1 MSYLEKDKRI
11 AKWSKLTLRNN
22 FMFRLVMEK
31 QELCKKLIECIL
43 GIKIKS
49 ISYMEHEKSFE
60 ANLRSKGIRLD
71 LFVIDE
77 DGVAYDIEMQMDNSY
92 KEFLGRRTRY
102 YVSTMDNNA
111 LKKGERYSQLRKSY
125 VIFICTFDPFGRGLA
140 KYTFNAICNEDHS
153 LVLDDGVTRV
163 FINTEGDRHRI
174 SKELA
179 SLIGYISTGEVTD
192 DYTKDLDEE
201 VRALRN
207 DDGRERDYMTYMQT
221 IMEHEDM
228 AYSQGIR
235 QGINQGISLGITRGI
250 TQGISQANK
259 ATAIKMLK
267 ANKPYEEISEFT
279 ELTISEI
286 GELAASLHIV
296 H

>member
-102 YVSTMDNNA
+102 YISTMDNNA

-201 VRALRN
+201 VRTLRN

-228 AYSQGIR
+228 AYS
-235 QGINQGISLGITRGI
+235 RGI
-250 TQGISQANK
+250 TQGISQGISQASK
-259 ATAIKMLK
+259 AMAIKMLK

-279 ELTISEI
+279 ELTLSEI
-286 GELAASLHIV
+286 RELAASLHIV

>member
-1 MSYLEKDKRI
+1 MSNLRKDKRI
-11 AKWSKLTLRNN
+11 AKWNKLTLRNN

-60 ANLRSKGIRLD
+60 ANLKSKGIRLD

-201 VRALRN
+201 VRTLRN

-228 AYSQGIR
+228 AYNR
-235 QGINQGISLGITRGI
+235 
-250 TQGISQANK
+250 GISQANK
-259 ATAIKMLK
+259 AMAIKMLK

-279 ELTISEI
+279 ELTMSEI
-286 GELAASLHIV
+286 DELAASLHMYIKKV
-296 H
+296 

>member
-1 MSYLEKDKRI
+1 MSKWRKDKRI
-11 AKWSKLTLRNN
+11 AKWNKLTLRNN

-60 ANLRSKGIRLD
+60 ANLKSKGIRLD

-201 VRALRN
+201 VRTLRN

-228 AYSQGIR
+228 AYS
-235 QGINQGISLGITRGI
+235 RGI
-250 TQGISQANK
+250 TQGISQGISQASK
-259 ATAIKMLK
+259 AMAIKMLK

-279 ELTISEI
+279 ELTMSDIR
-286 GELAASLHIV
+286 ELAASLHIV

>member
-60 ANLRSKGIRLD
+60 ANLKSKGIRLD

-179 SLIGYISTGEVTD
+179 SFIGYISTGEVTD

-228 AYSQGIR
+228 AYNR
-235 QGINQGISLGITRGI
+235 
-250 TQGISQANK
+250 GISQANK
-259 ATAIKMLK
+259 AMAIKMLK

-279 ELTISEI
+279 ELTMSDIR
-286 GELAASLHIV
+286 ELAASLHIV

>member
-1 MSYLEKDKRI
+1 MSDLGKDKRI
-11 AKWSKLTLRNN
+11 AKWNKLTLRNN

-43 GIKIKS
+43 GIRIKS

-60 ANLRSKGIRLD
+60 ANLKSKGVRLD

-125 VIFICTFDPFGRGLA
+125 VIFICTFDPFDRGLA

-163 FINTEGDRHRI
+163 FINTEGDRHRV

-179 SLIGYISTGEVTD
+179 NLISYISTGEVTD
-192 DYTKDLDEE
+192 DYTRDLDEE
-201 VRALRN
+201 VQALRN

-228 AYSQGIR
+228 AYS
-235 QGINQGISLGITRGI
+235 RGLSN
-250 TQGISQANK
+250 GISQANK
-259 ATAIKMLK
+259 ATAIRMLK
-267 ANKPYEEISEFT
+267 ANKPYDEISEFT
-279 ELTISEI
+279 DLTMAEI
-286 GELAASLHIV
+286 NELAASLQLV

>member
-60 ANLRSKGIRLD
+60 ANLKSKGIRLD

-221 IMEHEDM
+221 IMEHEDI
-228 AYSQGIR
+228 AYSQ
-235 QGINQGISLGITRGI
+235 GI

-259 ATAIKMLK
+259 AMAIKMLK

-279 ELTISEI
+279 ELTMSDIR
-286 GELAASLHIV
+286 ELAASLHIV

>member
-1 MSYLEKDKRI
+1 MSKWRKDKRI
-11 AKWSKLTLRNN
+11 AKWNKLTLRNN

-60 ANLRSKGIRLD
+60 ANLKSKGIRLD

-125 VIFICTFDPFGRGLA
+125 VIFICTFDPFGRGIA

-228 AYSQGIR
+228 AYNR
-235 QGINQGISLGITRGI
+235 
-250 TQGISQANK
+250 GISQANK
-259 ATAIKMLK
+259 AMAIKMLK

-279 ELTISEI
+279 ELTMSEI
-286 GELAASLHIV
+286 DELAASLHMYIKKV
-296 H
+296 

>member
-1 MSYLEKDKRI
+1 MSNLRKDKRI

-60 ANLRSKGIRLD
+60 ANLKSKGIRLD

-102 YVSTMDNNA
+102 YISTMDNNA

-201 VRALRN
+201 VRTLRN

-228 AYSQGIR
+228 AYSQGI
-235 QGINQGISLGITRGI
+235 

-259 ATAIKMLK
+259 AMAIKMLK

-279 ELTISEI
+279 ELTMSEI
-286 GELAASLHIV
+286 DELAASLHMYIKKV
-296 H
+296 

>member
-1 MSYLEKDKRI
+1 MSKWRKDKRI
-11 AKWSKLTLRNN
+11 AKWNKLTLRNN

-179 SLIGYISTGEVTD
+179 SFIGYISTGEVTD

-228 AYSQGIR
+228 AYSQGI
-235 QGINQGISLGITRGI
+235 

-259 ATAIKMLK
+259 AMAIKMLK

-279 ELTISEI
+279 ELTMSDIR
-286 GELAASLHIV
+286 ELAASLHIV

>member
-1 MSYLEKDKRI
+1 MSKWRKDKRI
-11 AKWSKLTLRNN
+11 AKWNKLTLRNN

-201 VRALRN
+201 VRTLRN

-228 AYSQGIR
+228 AYSQGI
-235 QGINQGISLGITRGI
+235 

-259 ATAIKMLK
+259 AMAIKMLK

-279 ELTISEI
+279 ELTMSDIR
-286 GELAASLHIV
+286 ELAASLHIV

>member
-1 MSYLEKDKRI
+1 MSKWRKDKRI
-11 AKWSKLTLRNN
+11 AKWNKLTLRNN

-60 ANLRSKGIRLD
+60 ANLKSKGIRLD

-102 YVSTMDNNA
+102 YISTMDNNA

-192 DYTKDLDEE
+192 DYTQDLDEE
-201 VRALRN
+201 VRVLRN

-228 AYSQGIR
+228 AYNR
-235 QGINQGISLGITRGI
+235 
-250 TQGISQANK
+250 GISQANK
-259 ATAIKMLK
+259 AMAIKMLK

-279 ELTISEI
+279 ELTMSEI
-286 GELAASLHIV
+286 DELAASLHMYIKKV
-296 H
+296 

>member
-179 SLIGYISTGEVTD
+179 SFIGYISTGEVTD

-228 AYSQGIR
+228 AYSQGI
-235 QGINQGISLGITRGI
+235 TK
-250 TQGISQANK
+250 GISQANK

-279 ELTISEI
+279 ELTMSDIR
-286 GELAASLHIV
+286 ELAASLHIV

>member
-1 MSYLEKDKRI
+1 MSKWRKDKRI
-11 AKWSKLTLRNN
+11 AKWNKLTLRNN

-60 ANLRSKGIRLD
+60 ANLKSKGIRLD

-102 YVSTMDNNA
+102 YISTMDNNA

-201 VRALRN
+201 VRTLRN

-228 AYSQGIR
+228 AYSQGI
-235 QGINQGISLGITRGI
+235 

-259 ATAIKMLK
+259 AMAIKMLK

-279 ELTISEI
+279 ELTMSDIR
-286 GELAASLHIV
+286 ELAASLHIV

>member
-1 MSYLEKDKRI
+1 MSKWRKDKRI
-11 AKWSKLTLRNN
+11 AKWNKLTLRNN

-60 ANLRSKGIRLD
+60 ANLKSKGIRLD

-192 DYTKDLDEE
+192 DYTQDLDEE

-207 DDGRERDYMTYMQT
+207 DDGRERDYLTYMQT

-228 AYSQGIR
+228 AYSQGI
-235 QGINQGISLGITRGI
+235 

-259 ATAIKMLK
+259 AMAIKMLK

-279 ELTISEI
+279 ELTMSDIR
-286 GELAASLHIV
+286 ELAASLHIV

>member
-60 ANLRSKGIRLD
+60 ANLKSKGIRLD

-201 VRALRN
+201 VRTLRN

-228 AYSQGIR
+228 AYSQGI
-235 QGINQGISLGITRGI
+235 

-259 ATAIKMLK
+259 AMAIKMLK

-279 ELTISEI
+279 ELTMSDIR
-286 GELAASLHIV
+286 ELAASLHIV

>member
-179 SLIGYISTGEVTD
+179 SFIGYISTGEVTD

-201 VRALRN
+201 VRTLRN

-228 AYSQGIR
+228 AYS
-235 QGINQGISLGITRGI
+235 RGF
-250 TQGISQANK
+250 SQANK

-267 ANKPYEEISEFT
+267 ANKPYGEISEFT
-279 ELTISEI
+279 ELTMSDIR
-286 GELAASLHIV
+286 ELAASLHIV

>member
-1 MSYLEKDKRI
+1 MSKWRKDKRI
-11 AKWSKLTLRNN
+11 AKWNKLTLRNN

-201 VRALRN
+201 VRTLRN

-228 AYSQGIR
+228 AYS
-235 QGINQGISLGITRGI
+235 RGI
-250 TQGISQANK
+250 TQGISQGISQASK
-259 ATAIKMLK
+259 AMAIKMLK

-279 ELTISEI
+279 ELTLSEI
-286 GELAASLHIV
+286 RELAASLHIV

>member
-1 MSYLEKDKRI
+1 MSKWRKDKRI
-11 AKWSKLTLRNN
+11 AKWNKLTLRNN

-60 ANLRSKGIRLD
+60 ANLKSKGIRLD

-201 VRALRN
+201 VRTLRN

-228 AYSQGIR
+228 AYNR
-235 QGINQGISLGITRGI
+235 
-250 TQGISQANK
+250 GISQANK
-259 ATAIKMLK
+259 AMAIKMLK

-279 ELTISEI
+279 ELTLSEI
-286 GELAASLHIV
+286 RELAASLHIV

>member
-1 MSYLEKDKRI
+1 MSKWRKDKRI
-11 AKWSKLTLRNN
+11 AKWNKLTLRNN

-60 ANLRSKGIRLD
+60 ANLKSKGIRLD

-192 DYTKDLDEE
+192 DYTQDLDEE

-228 AYSQGIR
+228 AYNR
-235 QGINQGISLGITRGI
+235 
-250 TQGISQANK
+250 GISQANK
-259 ATAIKMLK
+259 AMAIKMLK

-279 ELTISEI
+279 ELTMSEI
-286 GELAASLHIV
+286 DELAASLHMYIKKV
-296 H
+296 

>member
-1 MSYLEKDKRI
+1 MSKWRKDKRI
-11 AKWSKLTLRNN
+11 AKWNKLTLRNN

-60 ANLRSKGIRLD
+60 ANLKSKGIRLD

-102 YVSTMDNNA
+102 YISTMDNNA

-228 AYSQGIR
+228 AYNR
-235 QGINQGISLGITRGI
+235 
-250 TQGISQANK
+250 GISQANK
-259 ATAIKMLK
+259 AMAIKMLK

-279 ELTISEI
+279 ELTMSDIR
-286 GELAASLHIV
+286 ELAASLHIV

>member
-201 VRALRN
+201 VRTLRN

-228 AYSQGIR
+228 AYSRGISQGIA
-235 QGINQGISLGITRGI
+235 QGISQGI
-250 TQGISQANK
+250 TQGISQASK
-259 ATAIKMLK
+259 AMAIKMLK

-279 ELTISEI
+279 ELTMSDIR
-286 GELAASLHIV
+286 ELAASLHIV

>member
-1 MSYLEKDKRI
+1 MSKWRKDKRI
-11 AKWSKLTLRNN
+11 AKWNKLTLRNN

-60 ANLRSKGIRLD
+60 ANLKSKGIRLD

-192 DYTKDLDEE
+192 DYTQDLDEE

-228 AYSQGIR
+228 AYNR
-235 QGINQGISLGITRGI
+235 
-250 TQGISQANK
+250 GISQANK
-259 ATAIKMLK
+259 AMAIKMLK

-279 ELTISEI
+279 ELTLSEI
-286 GELAASLHIV
+286 RELAASLHIV

>member
-31 QELCKKLIECIL
+31 QELCKTLIECIL

-179 SLIGYISTGEVTD
+179 SFIGYISTGEVTD

-228 AYSQGIR
+228 AYSQGI
-235 QGINQGISLGITRGI
+235 

-259 ATAIKMLK
+259 AMAIKMLK

-279 ELTISEI
+279 ELTMSDIR
-286 GELAASLHIV
+286 ELAASLHIV

>member
-1 MSYLEKDKRI
+1 MSKWRKDKRI
-11 AKWSKLTLRNN
+11 AKWNKLTLRNN

-163 FINTEGDRHRI
+163 FINNEGDRHRI
-174 SKELA
+174 SKDLA
-179 SLIGYISTGEVTD
+179 SFIGYISTGEVTD

-228 AYSQGIR
+228 AYSQGI
-235 QGINQGISLGITRGI
+235 

-259 ATAIKMLK
+259 AMAIKMLK

-279 ELTISEI
+279 ELTMSDIR
-286 GELAASLHIV
+286 ELAASLHIV

>member
-1 MSYLEKDKRI
+1 MSKWRKDKRI
-11 AKWSKLTLRNN
+11 AKWNKLTLRNN

-60 ANLRSKGIRLD
+60 ANLKSKGIRLD

-125 VIFICTFDPFGRGLA
+125 VIFICTFDPFSRGLA

-192 DYTKDLDEE
+192 DYTQDLDEE

-228 AYSQGIR
+228 AYNR
-235 QGINQGISLGITRGI
+235 
-250 TQGISQANK
+250 GISQANK
-259 ATAIKMLK
+259 AMAIKMLK

-279 ELTISEI
+279 ELTMSEI
-286 GELAASLHIV
+286 DELAASLHMYIKKV
-296 H
+296 

>member
-179 SLIGYISTGEVTD
+179 SFIGYISTGEVTD

-228 AYSQGIR
+228 AYSQGI
-235 QGINQGISLGITRGI
+235 S
-250 TQGISQANK
+250 QGISQANK

-279 ELTISEI
+279 ELTLSEVR
-286 GELAASLHIV
+286 ELAASLHIV

>member
-1 MSYLEKDKRI
+1 MSKWRKDKRI
-11 AKWSKLTLRNN
+11 AKWNKLTLRNN

-60 ANLRSKGIRLD
+60 ANLKSKGIRLD

-102 YVSTMDNNA
+102 YISTMDNNA

-179 SLIGYISTGEVTD
+179 SFIGYISTGEVTD

-201 VRALRN
+201 VRALTN

-228 AYSQGIR
+228 AYSQGI
-235 QGINQGISLGITRGI
+235 

-259 ATAIKMLK
+259 AMAIKMLK

-279 ELTISEI
+279 ELTMSDIR
-286 GELAASLHIV
+286 ELAASLHIV

>member
-102 YVSTMDNNA
+102 YISTMDNNA

-192 DYTKDLDEE
+192 DYTQDLDEE

-228 AYSQGIR
+228 AYNR
-235 QGINQGISLGITRGI
+235 
-250 TQGISQANK
+250 GISQANK
-259 ATAIKMLK
+259 AMAIKMLK

-279 ELTISEI
+279 ELTMSEI
-286 GELAASLHIV
+286 DELAASLHMYIKKV
-296 H
+296 

>member
-1 MSYLEKDKRI
+1 MSKWRKDKRI

-60 ANLRSKGIRLD
+60 ANLKSKGIRLD

-228 AYSQGIR
+228 AYNR
-235 QGINQGISLGITRGI
+235 
-250 TQGISQANK
+250 GISQANK
-259 ATAIKMLK
+259 AMAIKMLK

-279 ELTISEI
+279 ELTLSEI
-286 GELAASLHIV
+286 RELAASLHIV

>member
-1 MSYLEKDKRI
+1 MSKWRKDKRI
-11 AKWSKLTLRNN
+11 AKWNKLTLRNN

-60 ANLRSKGIRLD
+60 ANLKSKGIRLD

-201 VRALRN
+201 VRTLRN

-228 AYSQGIR
+228 AYSR
-235 QGINQGISLGITRGI
+235 GITQGI
-250 TQGISQANK
+250 TQGISQGISQASK
-259 ATAIKMLK
+259 AMAIKMLK

-279 ELTISEI
+279 ELTLSEI
-286 GELAASLHIV
+286 RELAASLHIV

>member
-1 MSYLEKDKRI
+1 MSKWRKDKRI
-11 AKWSKLTLRNN
+11 AKWNKLTLRNN

-60 ANLRSKGIRLD
+60 ANLKSKGIRLD

-102 YVSTMDNNA
+102 YISTMDNNA

-201 VRALRN
+201 VRTLRN

-228 AYSQGIR
+228 AYSQGI
-235 QGINQGISLGITRGI
+235 

-259 ATAIKMLK
+259 AMAIKMLK

-279 ELTISEI
+279 ELTMSEI
-286 GELAASLHIV
+286 DELAASLHMYIKKV
-296 H
+296 

>member
-201 VRALRN
+201 VRTLRN

-228 AYSQGIR
+228 AYNR
-235 QGINQGISLGITRGI
+235 
-250 TQGISQANK
+250 GISQANK
-259 ATAIKMLK
+259 AMAIKMLK

-279 ELTISEI
+279 ELTLSEI
-286 GELAASLHIV
+286 RELAASLHIV